1 MNLRRPLVRLSAA
14 ALLVSHCLTGCSV
27 FRHSAR
33 VPAPGPRAF
42 DFATDTLAV
51 RQTEPAPREEKEALA
66 DPALRGHIDAHVAR
80 QFFLHARFDAAQR
93 PPSTETRVALVR
105 QVLKREA
112 HETPSYEQRVVIPG
126 YANLREFSRLQG
138 HLLRAESSLVCGC
151 ENRASL
157 LVKAFG
163 RDSGKDAAVSNLV
176 TSVAANRPVLVRLYR
191 EHELQ
196 YNRSLLVFG
205 SHAGEGQVCLTAY
218 DPAAPRQP
226 VELTFN
232 RVTRVFALSDD
243 ATSSGSS
250 LGVEVREP

>member
-1 MNLRRPLVRLSAA
+1 MNLRRSLVRLCAT
-14 ALLVSHCLTGCSV
+14 ALLLSLCLTGCSV
-27 FRHSAR
+27 FRQSAK

-51 RQTEPAPREEKEALA
+51 RLTEPALGEEKEALA
-66 DPALRGHIDAHVAR
+66 DPALLGHIDAHVSR
-80 QFFLHARFDAAQR
+80 QFFLHARFDPAQK
-93 PPSTETRVALVR
+93 PPGTETRAALVR

-163 RDSGKDAAVSNLV
+163 RDSGKDAVVSAIV
-176 TSVAANRPVLVRLYR
+176 ASVAANRPTLVRLYR
-191 EHELQ
+191 QHALH
-196 YNRSLLVFG
+196 YNRSLLVFD
-205 SHAGEGQVCLTAY
+205 SHPGEGQVCLTAY
-218 DPAAPRQP
+218 DPAAPRRP

-232 RVTRVFALSDD
+232 RVTRAFALSDD
-243 ATSSGSS
+243 AASSGPT
-250 LGVEVREP
+250 LGVEVRRH